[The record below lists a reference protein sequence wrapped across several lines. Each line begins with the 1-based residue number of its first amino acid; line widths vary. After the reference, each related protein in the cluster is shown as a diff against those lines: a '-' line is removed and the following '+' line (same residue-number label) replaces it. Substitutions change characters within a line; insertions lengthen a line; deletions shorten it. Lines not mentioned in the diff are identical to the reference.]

1 MVLSHLSLSMWS
13 FRQLSASARLL
24 SFPGVY
30 KILNL
35 CCLRSSAHLTCLQ
48 FSFFIVVNIVRFLW
62 SVKMVSLE
70 LLSTYTLQCLS
81 ALTTANSSLSWI
93 S

>member
-1 MVLSHLSLSMWS
+1 MVPSHLSLSMWS
-13 FRQLSASARLL
+13 FRWLSASARLF

-35 CCLRSSAHLTCLQ
+35 CCPRSLAHLTCLQ
-48 FSFFIVVNIVRFLW
+48 FSFFVVVNVVRFLW
-62 SVKMVSLE
+62 SMKMVSLE
-70 LLSTYTLQCLS
+70 LLSAYTLQCSS
-81 ALTTANSSLSWI
+81 ALMTANSSLSWI